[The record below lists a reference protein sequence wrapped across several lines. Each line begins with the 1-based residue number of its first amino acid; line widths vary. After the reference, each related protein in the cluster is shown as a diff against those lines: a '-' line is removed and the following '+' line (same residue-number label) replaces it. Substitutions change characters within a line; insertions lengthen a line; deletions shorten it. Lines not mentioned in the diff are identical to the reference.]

1 MPGSVKKSKG
11 QPTRD
16 RRAPASKRTSAT
28 DKKRRSL
35 VPLERFGIMVAIG
48 LASTVS
54 AILVLQLYG
63 VGSQFVHTEV
73 LVGQPLVQWNML
85 DSGGEPQVFSYQIVN
100 EYPHD
105 PDAFS
110 QGIFYFGNNTMYES
124 NGMRGES
131 NVRWFDLATGNI
143 IESFSNKGHE
153 FGEGLT
159 LWGDNLIQLLWQ
171 TNEALIYERKS
182 LGLPDDVVMEKR
194 RVTYTPMKDGWG
206 LTNSSTE
213 LVGSDSSPY
222 LYFMDPETQKENRRV
237 RVRDGAQDIHLL
249 NELEY
254 IDGLVW
260 ANIWYKECI
269 AQIDP
274 KSGKVVGWLLL
285 HGLLEDARASAP
297 NRKRVDVLNGIAYD
311 PLTKRIFV
319 TGKRWP
325 KIYEISL
332 QPTWKGSIDVA
343 YARRHCIPQGN
354 RFPRG
359 S

>member
-1 MPGSVKKSKG
+1 M
-11 QPTRD
+11 Q
-16 RRAPASKRTSAT
+16 
-28 DKKRRSL
+28 
-35 VPLERFGIMVAIG
+35 
-48 LASTVS
+48 
-54 AILVLQLYG
+54 
-63 VGSQFVHTEV
+63 
-73 LVGQPLVQWNML
+73 
-85 DSGGEPQVFSYQIVN
+85 
-100 EYPHD
+100 
-105 PDAFS
+105 
-110 QGIFYFGNNTMYES
+110 
-124 NGMRGES
+124 
-131 NVRWFDLATGNI
+131 
-143 IESFSNKGHE
+143 E

-274 KSGKVVGWLLL
+274 KSGKVRTVFCKLVYGRLSSVSGAPDRPCTSPRKRQVVGWLLL